1 MSPSTDLLA
10 SAPKS
15 VVAATVE
22 VFNTML
28 GGSLIEV
35 PDGVTGA
42 DTEVSAIVG
51 FGGKYSGFV
60 AVHFRKD
67 AACKVASAMLA
78 GMEVNGVDDMVRD
91 ALGEVGNMIAGGFKK
106 ILSEDLGET
115 AFQISLPTVV
125 EGSGLS
131 TQGPA
136 SATTTRTSMKTDD
149 YGLELQLVI
158 EPSR

>member
-1 MSPSTDLLA
+1 MSLSTDHAA
-10 SAPKS
+10 SATKS
-15 VVAATVE
+15 LVAATVE
-22 VFNTML
+22 VFQTML

-35 PDGVTGA
+35 PAGVTGA
-42 DTEVSAIVG
+42 ETEVSAIVG

-60 AVHFRKD
+60 AIHLKQK
-67 AACKVASAMLA
+67 AACQVASAMLA
-78 GMEVNGVDDMVRD
+78 GMEVDGVDDMVRD

-131 TQGPA
+131 TKGPA
-136 SATTTRTSMKTDD
+136 SATATRTSMKTDD
-149 YGLELQLVI
+149 YGFELQLVI
-158 EPSR
+158 ETSA